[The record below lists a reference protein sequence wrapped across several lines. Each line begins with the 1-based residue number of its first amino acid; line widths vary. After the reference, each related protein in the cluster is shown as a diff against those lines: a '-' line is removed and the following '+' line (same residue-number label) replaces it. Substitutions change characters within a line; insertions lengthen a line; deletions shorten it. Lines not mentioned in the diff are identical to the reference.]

1 MIARIAAQMMPTSGP
16 VNDKTC
22 NNLMEIGH
30 WAKRHAPFPAMIISA
45 LPEADAGRTWKQI
58 RQTAMAIVDSFAGQA
73 GTIESEESEIR
84 TFILDSPDRSWQQAA
99 EQEIFI
105 KLGEDGYISLTR
117 FGIRFSRDG
126 FGLDSCVHSEETKGR
141 YEKLLKSKT

>member
-1 MIARIAAQMMPTSGP
+1 
-16 VNDKTC
+16 
-22 NNLMEIGH
+22 
-30 WAKRHAPFPAMIISA
+30 
-45 LPEADAGRTWKQI
+45 
-58 RQTAMAIVDSFAGQA
+58 MAIVDSFAGQA

-84 TFILDSPDRSWQQAA
+84 TFILDSPDRRWQRAA

-105 KLGEDGYISLTR
+105 KFGEDGYISLTR

-126 FGLDSCVHSEETKGR
+126 FGLDSCVHSEKTKGR